1 MLSIRIAT
9 CATLLAFVACKEP
22 SPIYPAGASPEI
34 VQACA
39 LTERKCTLCHD
50 RDRYEMQRNTP
61 DRWTQIVQK
70 MRLFPG
76 SAITPADADIIVRC
90 LNHRAAATSFNM
102 YPRLRHSDERV
113 AMYVSSPDEVQPLH
127 FDLHND
133 LHLDAGNTASS
144 MCNSLK

>member
-1 MLSIRIAT
+1 MVSIRFAM
-9 CATLLAFVACKEP
+9 CAALLGFAACKEP

-61 DRWTQIVQK
+61 DRWAQIVQK

-90 LNHRAAATSFNM
+90 LNHRAAATSFDTH
-102 YPRLRHSDERV
+102 PHRRLMDERG
-113 AMYVSSPDEVQPLH
+113 AMYASLADEVQPLH
-127 FDLHND
+127 FALHNE
-133 LHLDAGNTASS
+133 LHLDAVNTAST